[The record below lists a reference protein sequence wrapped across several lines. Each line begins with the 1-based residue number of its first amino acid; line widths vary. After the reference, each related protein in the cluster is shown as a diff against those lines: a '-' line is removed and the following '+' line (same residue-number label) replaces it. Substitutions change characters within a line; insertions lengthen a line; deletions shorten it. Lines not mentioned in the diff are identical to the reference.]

1 MLSAYMNCLRI
12 PELRK
17 RLFFTFAI
25 VALCRVVST
34 IPCPGVDP
42 MALKDLFSSMNQ
54 NKGTG
59 GVFDMLDLF
68 SGGAMQNFA
77 IGALGIMPYI
87 SASIILQ
94 LMTPVIPALNKM
106 VREGES
112 GHQKYN
118 QITRLVTVA
127 ICIIQGTMFA
137 LAMMNPERLRLSS
150 GISVVIHPGLGFI
163 VSTVITL
170 TAGAMLIMWLGEM
183 ITESGVGN
191 GASLIITV
199 NIIARL
205 PSAVLSL
212 FTLVFG
218 ASATGG
224 DGLTPIHLL
233 ILLAMFFLVCAGAVA
248 LTQGMR
254 KVPVRYAQKVAGV
267 GKTSAI
273 QTSYLPLR
281 VNYSGVMPIIFAGAI
296 LSFPMMLLQYV
307 PQNWTWLSW
316 IVPLMQ
322 YGSTGYLLMYGLL
335 ILVFSF
341 FWVANQF
348 NPIQI
353 ADDLQKRNGYIPG
366 IRPGQPTS
374 QFLDHAMTRITL
386 AGALALTFLAILPM
400 ILSNAMNVPHVI
412 SQFFGGT
419 SLLIIVG
426 VSLDTMRQI
435 ETHLLNRHYDGFTSK
450 GQLRSRR

>member
-1 MLSAYMNCLRI
+1 MLSAYLNCMKI
-12 PELRK
+12 PELKK
-17 RLFFTFAI
+17 RILFTLGI
-25 VALCRVVST
+25 VALCRVAST

-42 MALKDLFSSMNQ
+42 SALAELFKQMSS

-59 GVFDMLDLF
+59 GILDMLDLF

-77 IGALGIMPYI
+77 VGALGIMPYI

-94 LMTPVIPALNKM
+94 LMTPVIPSLSKM
-106 VREGES
+106 LREGEA

-118 QITRLVTVA
+118 QIMRYVTVV
-127 ICIIQGTMFA
+127 ICIIQGVMFSMS
-137 LAMMNPERLRLSS
+137 MMHPDKLNLS
-150 GISVVIHPGLGFI
+150 GGGVVINPGFGFI

-183 ITESGVGN
+183 ITERGIGN

-199 NIIARL
+199 NIIDRA
-205 PSAVLSL
+205 PGAISNL
-212 FTLVFG
+212 FRMVFG
-218 ASATGG
+218 VSASGSA
-224 DGLTPIHLL
+224 DITPIHLL
-233 ILLAMFFLVCAGAVA
+233 ILLAMFLVVCAGAIA

-254 KVPVRYAQKVAGV
+254 KIPIRYAQHQTGV
-267 GKTSAI
+267 GRNAAMM
-273 QTSYLPLR
+273 TSYLPLR

-296 LSFPMMLLQYV
+296 LSFPMMLLRFL
-307 PQNWTWLSW
+307 PNNWFFQKVIT
-316 IVPLMQ
+316 VFQ
-322 YGSTGYLLMYGLL
+322 YGSTGYLILYGLL

-366 IRPGQPTS
+366 VRPGQPTAE
-374 QFLDHAMTRITL
+374 FLDHSMTRITL
-386 AGALALTFLAILPM
+386 AGAIFLTALAILPM
-400 ILSNAMNVPHVI
+400 ILSNAMGIPYVVA
-412 SQFFGGT
+412 QFFGGT

-426 VSLDTMRQI
+426 VALDTMRQV
-435 ETHLLNRHYDGFTSK
+435 ETFLLNRHYDGFMSR
-450 GQLRSRR
+450 GHIRSRR

>member
-1 MLSAYMNCLRI
+1 MLSAYVNCLKI
-12 PELRK
+12 PELKK
-17 RLFFTFAI
+17 RLFVTFGI
-25 VALCRVVST
+25 IALCRVASM

-42 MALKDLFSSMNQ
+42 HALAELFKSMSANR
-54 NKGTG
+54 GAG

-68 SGGAMQNFA
+68 SGGAMENFA

-106 VREGES
+106 VREGEA
-112 GHQKYN
+112 GQQKYN
-118 QITRLVTVA
+118 QIMRYITVV
-127 ICIIQGTMFA
+127 ICIIQGTMFS
-137 LAMMNPERLRLSS
+137 LAMMNPEKLRLSS
-150 GISVVIHPGLGFI
+150 GASIVTNPGLMFI
-163 VSTVITL
+163 ISTVITL
-170 TAGAMLIMWLGEM
+170 TAGAMLIMWLGEI
-183 ITESGVGN
+183 ITERGIGN
-191 GASLIITV
+191 GASLIITI

-205 PSAVLSL
+205 PNAIKNLL
-212 FTLVFG
+212 TMILGG
-218 ASATGG
+218 AATGG
-224 DGLTPIHLL
+224 GDMNMIHLV

-254 KVPVRYAQKVAGV
+254 KIPIRYAQRVAGV
-267 GKTSAI
+267 GKTSTV

-296 LSFPMMLLQYV
+296 LSFPMLLLQYA
-307 PQNWTWLSW
+307 PNWAFFRWL
-316 IVPLMQ
+316 IPNVA
-322 YGSTGYLLMYGLL
+322 YGSTGYLLLYGAL

-353 ADDLQKRNGYIPG
+353 ADDLQKRGGYIPG
-366 IRPGQPTS
+366 IRPGEPTS
-374 QFLDHAMTRITL
+374 DFLDHAMTRITL
-386 AGALALTFLAILPM
+386 AGAIALTVLAILPM
-400 ILSNAMNVPHVI
+400 LLSNSMGVPQVI

-435 ETHLLNRHYDGFTSK
+435 ETHLLNRHYDGFMSK
-450 GQLRSRR
+450 GRLRSRR

>member
-1 MLSAYMNCLRI
+1 MLSAYVNCLKI
-12 PELRK
+12 PELKK
-17 RLFFTFAI
+17 RLFITFGI
-25 VALCRVVST
+25 IALCRVASM

-42 MALKDLFSSMNQ
+42 HALAELFKSMSA
-54 NKGTG
+54 NKGAG

-118 QITRLVTVA
+118 QITRYITVV
-127 ICIIQGTMFA
+127 ICIIQGTMFS
-137 LAMMNPERLRLSS
+137 LAMMNPEKLRLSS
-150 GISVVIHPGLGFI
+150 GASVVTNPGLGFI

-170 TAGAMLIMWLGEM
+170 TAGAMLIMWLGEI
-183 ITESGVGN
+183 ITERGIGN

-205 PSAVLSL
+205 PGAIKNL
-212 FTLVFG
+212 FTMVLGG
-218 ASATGG
+218 AATGG
-224 DGLTPIHLL
+224 SDLNMTHLV

-254 KVPVRYAQKVAGV
+254 KIPIRYAQRVAGV
-267 GKTSAI
+267 GKTNAV

-296 LSFPMMLLQYV
+296 LSFPMMLLQYA
-307 PQNWTWLSW
+307 PQWAFFRWL
-316 IVPLMQ
+316 IPNIA
-322 YGSTGYLLMYGLL
+322 YGSTGYLLIYGLL

-353 ADDLQKRNGYIPG
+353 ADDLQKRGGYIPG
-366 IRPGQPTS
+366 VRPGEPTS
-374 QFLDHAMTRITL
+374 SFLDHAMTRITL
-386 AGALALTFLAILPM
+386 AGAIALTVLAILPM
-400 ILSNAMNVPHVI
+400 LLSNSMGVPHVI

-435 ETHLLNRHYDGFTSK
+435 ETHLLNRHYDGFMSK
-450 GQLRSRR
+450 GHLRSRR

>member
-1 MLSAYMNCLRI
+1 MLSAYVNCLKI

-17 RLFFTFAI
+17 RLFVTFGI
-25 VALCRVVST
+25 IALCRVASM

-42 MALKDLFSSMNQ
+42 QALAELFRSMSANR
-54 NKGTG
+54 GAG

-68 SGGAMQNFA
+68 SGGAMENFA
-77 IGALGIMPYI
+77 VGALGIMPYI

-106 VREGES
+106 VREGEA
-112 GHQKYN
+112 GQQKYN
-118 QITRLVTVA
+118 QIMRYITVV
-127 ICIIQGTMFA
+127 ICIIQGTMFS
-137 LAMMNPERLRLSS
+137 LAMMNPEKLRLSS
-150 GISVVIHPGLGFI
+150 GASIVINPGLGFI

-170 TAGAMLIMWLGEM
+170 TAGSMLIMWLGEI
-183 ITESGVGN
+183 ITERGIGN
-191 GASLIITV
+191 GASLIIAI

-205 PSAVLSL
+205 PNAIKNLLTMVLG
-212 FTLVFG
+212 G
-218 ASATGG
+218 AATGG
-224 DGLTPIHLL
+224 GDMNMIHLV

-254 KVPVRYAQKVAGV
+254 KIPIRYAQRVAGV
-267 GKTSAI
+267 GKTSTV

-296 LSFPMMLLQYV
+296 LSFPMLLLQYA
-307 PQNWTWLSW
+307 PNWAFFRWL
-316 IVPLMQ
+316 IPNIA
-322 YGSTGYLLMYGLL
+322 YGSTGYLLLYGAL
-335 ILVFSF
+335 IMVFSF

-353 ADDLQKRNGYIPG
+353 ADDLQKRGGYIPG
-366 IRPGQPTS
+366 IRPGEPTS
-374 QFLDHAMTRITL
+374 DFLDQAMTRITL
-386 AGALALTFLAILPM
+386 AGAIALTVLAILPM
-400 ILSNAMNVPHVI
+400 LLSNSMGVPQVI

-435 ETHLLNRHYDGFTSK
+435 ETYLLNRHYDGFMSK
-450 GQLRSRR
+450 GRLRSRR

>member
-1 MLSAYMNCLRI
+1 MLSAYVNCLKI

-17 RLFFTFAI
+17 RLFVTFGI
-25 VALCRVVST
+25 IALCRVASM

-42 MALKDLFSSMNQ
+42 QALAELFRSMSANR
-54 NKGTG
+54 GAG

-68 SGGAMQNFA
+68 SGGAMENFA
-77 IGALGIMPYI
+77 VGALGIMPYI

-106 VREGES
+106 VREGEA
-112 GHQKYN
+112 GQQKYN
-118 QITRLVTVA
+118 QIMRYITVV
-127 ICIIQGTMFA
+127 ICIIQGTMFS
-137 LAMMNPERLRLSS
+137 LAMMNPEKLRLSS
-150 GISVVIHPGLGFI
+150 GASIVINPGLGFI

-170 TAGAMLIMWLGEM
+170 TAGSMLIMWLGEI
-183 ITESGVGN
+183 ITERGIGN
-191 GASLIITV
+191 GASLIIAI

-205 PSAVLSL
+205 PNAIKNLLTMVLG
-212 FTLVFG
+212 G
-218 ASATGG
+218 AATGG
-224 DGLTPIHLL
+224 GDMNMIHLV

-254 KVPVRYAQKVAGV
+254 KIPIRYAQRVAGV
-267 GKTSAI
+267 GKTSTV

-296 LSFPMMLLQYV
+296 LSFPMLLLQYA
-307 PQNWTWLSW
+307 PNWAFFRWL
-316 IVPLMQ
+316 IPNIA
-322 YGSTGYLLMYGLL
+322 YGSTGYLLLYGAL
-335 ILVFSF
+335 IMVFSF

-353 ADDLQKRNGYIPG
+353 ADDLQKRGGYIPG
-366 IRPGQPTS
+366 IRPGEPTS
-374 QFLDHAMTRITL
+374 DFLDHAMTRITL
-386 AGALALTFLAILPM
+386 AGAIALTVLAILPM
-400 ILSNAMNVPHVI
+400 LLSNSMGVPQVI

-435 ETHLLNRHYDGFTSK
+435 ETYLLNRHYDGFMSK
-450 GQLRSRR
+450 GRLRSRR